1 MQTKCGRQ
9 GDSMREIRFR
19 AWNNSTKKMIT
30 KDRFLHLE
38 LDGQLNWFTGKD
50 GQPIDASDLIIMQY
64 TGLKDKNGVEIY
76 EGDIIKGN
84 GHADLIG
91 PYQVKWGGSYPA
103 FDLYYPDGRDL
114 DWEYNVLSSEPTL
127 EVIGNIY
134 ENKDLLK

>member
-1 MQTKCGRQ
+1 M
-9 GDSMREIRFR
+9 SEIRFR

-64 TGLKDKNGVEIY
+64 TGLKDKHGKEIY
-76 EGDIIKGN
+76 EGDIMDYFWKGGN
-84 GHADLIG
+84 SYQNLKVKDLVTCGMLI
-91 PYQVKWGGSYPA
+91 Q
-103 FDLYYPDGRDL
+103 DGF
-114 DWEYNVLSSEPTL
+114 EFEKA